1 MVKTTTI
8 APAPHQL
15 QMNQQE
21 LVSERCYRFQKHIV
35 LVDSNYRDRSKY
47 PSPSSYRVELP
58 SVYKQVK
65 TVKLMSAEV
74 PMSFYVF
81 TSSKGFTT
89 LHIGVYNASETTK
102 LSLQTIQLPDGNY
115 TNSTIVSTL
124 KSLLDANALFQAQGL
139 IFTVAIDPTT
149 QIMSIETSPSR
160 RVYIDTTSYTS
171 NPKDTN
177 WGLEYFLGFRK
188 NTVAEGSPCKASN
201 VIKLNPYNY
210 ILLDITEVNGMDECG
225 RSTNTAFA
233 KVPLNAKLFDTVML
247 SQDRCTYN
255 TSYLNPYISKLGTLT
270 VVWRTYDMNQIDFND
285 ADHSFTLEI
294 ECLE

>member
-1 MVKTTTI
+1 MKNTMLV
-8 APAPHQL
+8 AAPHQQL

-21 LVSERCYRFQKHIV
+21 LISERCYKFQKHIV

-81 TSSKGFTT
+81 TSAKGFTT

-102 LSLQTIQLPDGNY
+102 LAMQTIQIPDGNY
-115 TNSTIVSTL
+115 TTSTIASTL
-124 KSLLDANALFQAQGL
+124 TSLLDANAFFQSEG
-139 IFTVAIDPTT
+139 ITFTVAIDPTT
-149 QIMSIETSPSR
+149 YLLGIETSPAR
-160 RVYIDTTSYTS
+160 KVYIDTSSYAT
-171 NPKDTN
+171 DAREIN
-177 WGLEYFLGFRK
+177 WGLEYFLGFHK
-188 NTVAEGSPCKASN
+188 NTVTEGDPCTASN

-210 ILLDITEVNGMDECG
+210 ILLDISEVNGMDECG
-225 RSTNTAFA
+225 RATNTAFA
-233 KVPLNAKLFDTVML
+233 KIPMNVNSFDTVML
-247 SQDRCTYN
+247 SQDMCTYN

-270 VVWRTYDMNQIDFND
+270 IVWRTYDMNLVDFND